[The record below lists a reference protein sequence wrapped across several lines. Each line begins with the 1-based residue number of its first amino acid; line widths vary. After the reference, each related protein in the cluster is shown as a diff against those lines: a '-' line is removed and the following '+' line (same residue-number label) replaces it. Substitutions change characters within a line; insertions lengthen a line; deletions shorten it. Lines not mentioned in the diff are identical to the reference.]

1 MNANLGI
8 ARGCKAHCQQLNR
21 LNLSTDTG
29 SPTAVF
35 EVLFTELEAHKRA
48 LLTTLDQLA
57 GTETLVRG
65 WVDLGKAN
73 D

>member
-8 ARGCKAHCQQLNR
+8 TRGCEAHCQQLDR
-21 LNLSTDTG
+21 LNLCTDTG

-35 EVLFTELEAHKRA
+35 EVLFTELEGHKRA
-48 LLTTLDQLA
+48 LLTMLDQLA

-65 WVDLGKAN
+65 WFDLWKRK
-73 D
+73 

>member
-8 ARGCKAHCQQLNR
+8 TRGCEALCQQLNS

-29 SPTAVF
+29 SPTPVF

-48 LLTTLDQLA
+48 LLTMLDQLA
-57 GTETLVRG
+57 STETLVRG
-65 WVDLGKAN
+65 WVDPGNAN